1 LPAWH
6 GEEEEEK
13 KKWAR
18 PRWALVGCHQLRCA
32 ADKKERELAFG
43 PGKKKMDFFLYT
55 LFYFLFLNNFGYLQT
70 L

>member
-18 PRWALVGCHQLRCA
+18 PRWALAGCHQLRCA

-43 PGKKKMDFFLYT
+43 PGEKTKEQ
-55 LFYFLFLNNFGYLQT
+55 LFPIYVFLFSKPFCIALNCK
-70 L
+70 

>member
-18 PRWALVGCHQLRCA
+18 PRWALAGCHQLRCA

-43 PGKKKMDFFLYT
+43 PGEKEMGFFFLYT
-55 LFYFLFLNNFGYLQT
+55 LFYFLF
-70 L
+70 